1 MIKVFFVIVCVAAV
15 MSAVM
20 AGAWLAQRLT
30 QKSGWADAFWTF
42 GVGLAGALFA
52 LAHLPDRGPPSAR
65 AIIVAGLVALWA
77 ARLCAHI
84 VRRTLTGPDD
94 PRYAKL
100 RQDWGQD
107 APRRMFWFLQTQA
120 LFGLLMAVTVF
131 AAAANPRPGLDLRD
145 ALGAL
150 VMIVAIAGEAI
161 SDQTLHRFAR
171 DPRNK
176 GRVCDIGLWRWSR
189 HPNYFFEWL
198 GWVAYPII
206 AIDLSGVYPWG
217 WASLIGPAVM
227 YWLLVHVSGIP
238 PLEEHMLASRG
249 AAFRAYRERTSA
261 FFPWPPKDA

>member
-1 MIKVFFVIVCVAAV
+1 MTKVLFLIAGVGAVISV
-15 MSAVM
+15 VM
-20 AGAWLAQRLT
+20 AAAWLAQRWT

-52 LAHLPDRGPPSAR
+52 LAHLPDRGGPSAR
-65 AIIVAGLVALWA
+65 ALLVSALVALWA

-94 PRYAKL
+94 ARYAKL
-100 RQDWGQD
+100 RKDWGKD
-107 APRRMFWFLQTQA
+107 APRRMFWFLQAQA
-120 LFGLLMAVTVF
+120 LFGLLMAATVF

-145 ALGAL
+145 AIGAL
-150 VMIVAIAGEAI
+150 VMITAITGEAI
-161 SDQTLHRFAR
+161 ADRTLARFAR
-171 DPRNK
+171 DPRNRGK
-176 GRVCDIGLWRWSR
+176 VCDVGLWRWSR

-206 AIDLSGVYPWG
+206 AIDFSGAYPWG
-217 WASLIGPAVM
+217 FASLIGPAVM

-249 AAFRAYRERTSA
+249 EAFRAYRDRTSA
-261 FFPWPPKDA
+261 FFPWPPKSA